1 MEYKISIHGKNFY
14 KEIELSKDWS
24 KGLLIGTT
32 KECQMRFSRET
43 FDIEFVI
50 QILSENGQWKAV
62 CDRAVCLKKQDST
75 QVPEL
80 YLTPLNKLRVCN
92 SATQEELFTLEF
104 AIDFLNKTN
113 DFDKIIACQDAVEF
127 SVGGVQGCTI
137 RLTDPVISGDY
148 IKIIREEAKW
158 LIDSENA
165 RYGILING
173 FPSREKRVQLNE
185 RDMITINGFSF
196 YWSKRRLFTSVET
209 EIITQFPVTQ
219 KLWQKNHLQYPKF
232 VRSARQQFVIPRE
245 KVDILSPKSKP
256 EEPKKN
262 LVMTMV
268 PMLVSM
274 GMMVM
279 MRMSMGGNI
288 MFAIMCAGM
297 GVVSAVMAVVNYRS
311 EGKQYKKNIV
321 KRENDYNRYI
331 AEQEEKI
338 QELRTK
344 ERIISAQ
351 KYPSLEEELGYVED
365 FNARLFEK
373 QKVHEDYLWV
383 RIGEGTVPSQCEIGY
398 KKQEYREVEDPLMDY
413 PEKLNAKYYY
423 IENMPVILDLS
434 DANAVG
440 FLGDRTH
447 LYQMTKNLIL
457 QFGIEHYHQDVKLY
471 LLMGK
476 EDKQYFEW
484 ARWFRNFREENGMRN
499 FGYDENSSKSMLEY
513 LYAQLS
519 EREKL
524 KENDIKKLPTNIVFI
539 YRSELLGEHP
549 VSNYLENASKL
560 GFVFLFF
567 EEYVEMLNPHC
578 SKRVFLHSND
588 YTGYVQDILD
598 GEQIQHFR
606 YSRVPVEKA
615 METAMKM
622 ACVYVD
628 EVSLEASLTKNI
640 TLYQLLGIM
649 NVYDLNLAQRWA
661 NSKIYDTMA
670 APLGVKSG
678 DEIVYLDLHEKYHG
692 PHGLVAG
699 TTGSGK
705 SEILQSYILSMATL
719 FHPYEVGF
727 IIIDFK
733 GGGMVNQFRNLPHL
747 NGAITNIDGKEINRS
762 LSSIKA
768 ELRKRQRL
776 FAEYEV
782 NHIND
787 YIRLYKQGKTAQP
800 LPHLILIVDEFAEL
814 KSDQPEFMKELI
826 SAARIGRSLG
836 VHLILATQKPSGVV
850 NDQIWSNSKFKLCL
864 KVQNQSDSNE
874 VLKSPLAAEIREPGR
889 AYLQVGNNEIFQ
901 LFQSAYSGAPVP
913 NGAMG
918 ETKKFKVA
926 KVGLDGRREVVYE
939 QKPKEEKGGDTQLD
953 AIVEYVA
960 EQCKQMKIEKLPD
973 ICLPPLPEILPYS
986 LEAYESQSTDICVP
1000 IGLYDDP
1007 DNQQQVYTGINL
1019 TQSHLFILGSAQ
1031 YGKTN
1036 LLQTIIRG
1044 VAEKYSPSE
1053 VNIYILDFASMLLKS
1068 FEALRH
1074 VGGVITE
1081 NEDEKLKNLVKMIT
1095 VTIAERKEIL
1105 SRIGLSSF
1113 SAYREAGYKDMPQ
1126 IILMI
1131 DNVTALKEQ
1140 YPEVEES
1147 LSVFC
1152 REGLSVGVEVIATNP
1167 QSSGMG
1173 FRFLTNFAMKI
1184 ALNCFNTSEYTTIFQ
1199 QCRITPASIP
1209 GRGIIQISNTCYE
1222 CQTFLA
1228 FEADREIE
1236 KVNKIKEFVERI
1248 DHLYI
1253 HEKTARLIPD
1263 IPTVL
1268 TKEYLWN
1275 QMQESGDVYDI
1286 PIGINFADTKPY
1298 TISLDKAVMLGI
1310 VGKDS
1315 AERTQF
1321 IRYILDTLLAGCE
1334 RAMAELYIAD
1344 SVEKML
1350 LDYRGKAHVAQYSYN
1365 PMDVTSMIDAVY
1377 EIIQDRYQLLLEGK
1391 DEEISN
1397 LPLEVLLLNAK
1408 EMYSLIST
1416 NKNSMEKYRKLVT
1429 QFKVLKVCVILAD
1442 VENAAINFSSCEML
1456 KMIKDEQTLIM
1467 FENINELKVVD
1478 IGAPLLREFKKKLG
1492 EAEAYVRAGSNII
1505 KLKTPTYVSNVT
1517 SHSDMVHVK

>member
-926 KVGLDGRREVVYE
+926 KVGLDGRREIVYE

-973 ICLPPLPEILPYS
+973 ICLPPLPDKIGFVSDVRENQNANSGVAIGIYDNPDMQYQG
-986 LEAYESQSTDICVP
+986 EAR
-1000 IGLYDDP
+1000 
-1007 DNQQQVYTGINL
+1007 INL
-1019 TQSHLFILGSAQ
+1019 FEENTMIIGSSAT
-1031 YGKTN
+1031 GKTN
-1036 LLQTIIRG
+1036 LLQTIIRQM
-1044 VAEKYSPSE
+1044 ASCYSPKE
-1053 VNIYILDFASMLLKS
+1053 VNIYIMDFGAMYLK
-1068 FEALRH
+1068 
-1074 VGGVITE
+1074 
-1081 NEDEKLKNLVKMIT
+1081 NYEKLHHIGGIVTIGDEEKIKNLFKLILEE
-1095 VTIAERKEIL
+1095 IQFRKSKFMEM
-1105 SRIGLSSF
+1105 GLSSF
-1113 SAYREAGYKDMPQ
+1113 TAYKEAGYAQFPQ
-1126 IILMI
+1126 IVLMLDNFTAFKEVYAEAHEDSLQYIAREGITCGIAVLVTNAQTTGLGYRHMSNFANRLAFHCNDSSEYGVLFERCRVQPKEVPGRALYKVDKEIYEVQTYLAYEGEKEIERSNTIKDFINSVNEKYKWEYAKVIPEIPENLSYGYIKEHYNDKITQYAYPIGLDYASVDIVTLDFKQINELCIIGNDHMKRLQALSSIFEIIEQERNNREVCVYII
-1131 DNVTALKEQ
+1131 DNIERPLSKWSKLSYVKQ
-1140 YPEVEES
+1140 YTMDYDKVEE
-1147 LSVFC
+1147 
-1152 REGLSVGVEVIATNP
+1152 
-1167 QSSGMG
+1167 
-1173 FRFLTNFAMKI
+1173 
-1184 ALNCFNTSEYTTIFQ
+1184 
-1199 QCRITPASIP
+1199 
-1209 GRGIIQISNTCYE
+1209 IIVQIME
-1222 CQTFLA
+1222 
-1228 FEADREIE
+1228 EM
-1236 KVNKIKEFVERI
+1236 IKR
-1248 DHLYI
+1248 H
-1253 HEKTARLIPD
+1253 T
-1263 IPTVL
+1263 
-1268 TKEYLWN
+1268 
-1275 QMQESGDVYDI
+1275 
-1286 PIGINFADTKPY
+1286 
-1298 TISLDKAVMLGI
+1298 
-1310 VGKDS
+1310 
-1315 AERTQF
+1315 
-1321 IRYILDTLLAGCE
+1321 
-1334 RAMAELYIAD
+1334 
-1344 SVEKML
+1344 
-1350 LDYRGKAHVAQYSYN
+1350 
-1365 PMDVTSMIDAVY
+1365 
-1377 EIIQDRYQLLLEGK
+1377 LLLEGSEQAK
-1391 DEEISN
+1391 SNQSLQLVVVNSREAIEYMSSTKSILEIYNKLIKQYKMLGVCFVYSDIEDASVAYSGPELMKRFKESKKAIITTTSLKEFKFCEIPSN
-1397 LPLEVLLLNAK
+1397 
-1408 EMYSLIST
+1408 
-1416 NKNSMEKYRKLVT
+1416 
-1429 QFKVLKVCVILAD
+1429 VIRGH
-1442 VENAAINFSSCEML
+1442 
-1456 KMIKDEQTLIM
+1456 K
-1467 FENINELKVVD
+1467 ELKQGDAYWLNGTNVQRLK
-1478 IGAPLLREFKKKLG
+1478 LLET
-1492 EAEAYVRAGSNII
+1492 E
-1505 KLKTPTYVSNVT
+1505 
-1517 SHSDMVHVK
+1517 